1 MADFLE
7 WLIFFVVITF
17 GVCCIVEQNFRM
29 FPSVEIEKE
38 RLDELKKYFLGRKVL
53 SNVGL
58 MSDIE
63 DYLGPKFSKGYRVF
77 IFIKDTSRSSVLL
90 HAPAGGKM
98 IFIID
103 RNTNIIKEI
112 KICYPGGK
120 KYE

>member
-7 WLIFFVVITF
+7 CLIFFIVITF
-17 GVCCIVEQNFRM
+17 AMYCIVEQNFRM

-38 RLDELKKYFLGRKVL
+38 KLDELKKYFLAQKV
-53 SNVGL
+53 SSEVGL
-58 MSDIE
+58 MNDIE
-63 DYLGPKFSKGYRVF
+63 DYLGPKFSKGCRVF
-77 IFIKDTSRSSVLL
+77 YYLKDKGKSSVLL

-98 IFIID
+98 VFIID
-103 RNTNIIKEI
+103 RNTNLIKEI

>member
-7 WLIFFVVITF
+7 CLIFFIVITF
-17 GVCCIVEQNFRM
+17 AVYCIVEQNFRM

-53 SNVGL
+53 SEVGL
-58 MSDIE
+58 MNDIE
-63 DYLGPKFSKGYRVF
+63 DYLGQKFSKGYRVF
-77 IFIKDTSRSSVLL
+77 DYLKDTSRSSVLL